1 MGYTAHREQGHLIVV
16 AGKALSSGLTEGLL
30 VHELS
35 HVYRTETDHPSHNRR
50 LLNDVAAIISARFK
64 IHARYQV
71 RILQEVVN
79 HVQDLYADDI
89 AFQVFAKNQTS
100 FGSLDQIGEFFLSWM
115 RTEPAQSG
123 NWRMKVWVDLSMM
136 LNNAFIVSNLE
147 RHQIGRFE
155 QQAIRANQVFLS
167 KIDSHLAE
175 RSAYFAWFMTSLKED
190 ISEKEIKQQ
199 LLEYMTSFIQLTISK
214 NNLAHSARN
223 EVRQISNTKSS

>member
-1 MGYTAHREQGHLIVV
+1 
-16 AGKALSSGLTEGLL
+16 
-30 VHELS
+30 
-35 HVYRTETDHPSHNRR
+35 
-50 LLNDVAAIISARFK
+50 
-64 IHARYQV
+64 
-71 RILQEVVN
+71 
-79 HVQDLYADDI
+79 
-89 AFQVFAKNQTS
+89 
-100 FGSLDQIGEFFLSWM
+100 
-115 RTEPAQSG
+115 
-123 NWRMKVWVDLSMM
+123 MM